1 MRTYADVCG
10 RMLTYADVC
19 WQGSFERQLILV
31 PANST
36 LAALLAQIAREV
48 SLGTQAGIDPEIE
61 LHFFDTDGE
70 VLDLRSF
77 FFLFFPLFFLAFLRQ
92 GAPLAGPQV
101 FSFFFFFSGIS
112 STRRSAQLSRT
123 HAHSVR

>member
-1 MRTYADVCG
+1 
-10 RMLTYADVC
+10 MLTYADVC

-101 FSFFFFFSGIS
+101 FSFLFLFFWHFFDKAL
-112 STRRSAQLSRT
+112 RSAVADACSLCT
-123 HAHSVR
+123 LTYADVC

>member
-1 MRTYADVCG
+1 
-10 RMLTYADVC
+10 MLTLYADVC

-48 SLGTQAGIDPEIE
+48 NLGTQAGIDPEIE

-77 FFLFFPLFFLAFLRQ
+77 LFFLFFWHFFDTDLDKAL
-92 GAPLAGPQV
+92 
-101 FSFFFFFSGIS
+101 
-112 STRRSAQLSRT
+112 RSAK
-123 HAHSVR
+123 

>member
-1 MRTYADVCG
+1 
-10 RMLTYADVC
+10 MLTYADVC

-77 FFLFFPLFFLAFLRQ
+77 FFFFSLFFWHFFDKELRSLDLRSFLFFSFFLAFLRQ
-92 GAPLAGPQV
+92 GAPLSCRGRMLTLYADV
-101 FSFFFFFSGIS
+101 C
-112 STRRSAQLSRT
+112 
-123 HAHSVR
+123 